1 LAKDYYEIL
10 GVSKQAGADEIKRAF
25 RNLAR
30 KHHPDVNKETG
41 AADKFKEINEAYQ
54 VLSDAG
60 KKQQY
65 DTYGSAQPGAGGFGG
80 FDFSSAGSGGFE
92 GFGDIFEM
100 FFGGSRQTHR
110 RGGGE
115 DGSDLRYDMAI
126 TLSEAFAGVEKE
138 VEISHY
144 TACQTCKGTGSKPGT
159 SPAKCATCGGAG
171 QIRRTQRTP
180 LGAFQQITTCP
191 TCSGSGEQITSP
203 CSTCHG
209 SGRIKSSHKV
219 KVKVPAGIDSG
230 YRLRVTAAG
239 DAGRKGGSPG
249 DLYVFITVKDDPR
262 FERQGAD
269 LIYKKTITFS
279 QAALGTEV
287 TIPTLVGPATLKV
300 PAGTQSGS
308 NFRFRGKGM
317 PNLRSRG
324 HGDLYV
330 LVEIETPQNLTAEQ
344 ADLLQKFARLRNE

>member
-10 GVSKQAGADEIKRAF
+10 GVSKQAGGDEIKRAF

-41 AADKFKEINEAYQ
+41 AAEKFKEINEAYQ
-54 VLSDAG
+54 ILSDPH

-65 DTYGSAQPGAGGFGG
+65 DTFGSAGPGAGGFGG
-80 FDFSSAGSGGFE
+80 FDFGEGVGGFE
-92 GFGDIFEM
+92 GFGDIFDV
-100 FFGGSRQTHR
+100 FFGGRQPRQR
-110 RGGGE
+110 RGGSE
-115 DGSDLRYDMAI
+115 DGSDLRYDLTI
-126 TLSEAFAGVEKE
+126 TLEEAYSGVEKE
-138 VEISHY
+138 SSISHY
-144 TACQTCKGTGSKPGT
+144 TNCQNCKGTGSKPGT
-159 SPAKCATCGGAG
+159 TPSRCSSCGGSG
-171 QIRRTQRTP
+171 QVRRTQRTP

-191 TCSGSGEQITSP
+191 ACQGAGEQITSP

-209 SGRIKSSHKV
+209 SGRVKSSHKV

-230 YRLRVTAAG
+230 YRLRVSSAG
-239 DAGRKGGSPG
+239 DAGRRGGSPG
-249 DLYVFITVKDDPR
+249 DLYVFIAVREDHR

-269 LIYKKTITFS
+269 LIYKKMISFT
-279 QAALGTEV
+279 QAALGDEV
-287 TIPTLVGPATLKV
+287 EIPTLEGAATLRI

-308 NFRFRGKGM
+308 NFRFKGKGM
-317 PNLRSRG
+317 PNLRGRG

-344 ADLLQKFARLRNE
+344 AELLHKFARLRNE